1 MRSLIHIKLWAV
13 AVLLCCAFT
22 CFVACGERPVAYDFC
37 STSVEGWEPGD
48 TLKFHVD
55 TLDASGVYN
64 LSIGVRTSSST
75 PSPYQTLWMVVRQQ
89 WHHPDQVMLDTI
101 KMQLTNEFGDPQGHG
116 VTLYQFDLPWRMQHL
131 QAGQWA
137 DISIYHIMRREML
150 PGISNV
156 GIRLQP
162 Q

>member
-1 MRSLIHIKLWAV
+1 M
-13 AVLLCCAFT
+13 
-22 CFVACGERPVAYDFC
+22 
-37 STSVEGWEPGD
+37 
-48 TLKFHVD
+48 
-55 TLDASGVYN
+55 
-64 LSIGVRTSSST
+64 
-75 PSPYQTLWMVVRQQ
+75 
-89 WHHPDQVMLDTI
+89 I

>member
-75 PSPYQTLWMVVRQQ
+75 PYPYQTLWMVVRQQ

-116 VTLYQFDLPWRMQHL
+116 VTLYQFDL
-131 QAGQWA
+131 
-137 DISIYHIMRREML
+137 
-150 PGISNV
+150 
-156 GIRLQP
+156 
-162 Q
+162 